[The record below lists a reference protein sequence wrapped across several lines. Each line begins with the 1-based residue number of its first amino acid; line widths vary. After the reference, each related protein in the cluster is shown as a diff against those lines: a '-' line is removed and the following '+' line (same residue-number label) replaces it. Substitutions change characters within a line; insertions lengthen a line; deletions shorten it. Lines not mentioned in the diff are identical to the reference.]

1 MIDQLLGELC
11 HQLPARTL
19 DAAGVPLPA
28 CARCA
33 GIYLGVLL
41 AFIWYLVPG
50 RNRVFLAYPGRGGA
64 ILAALAVLA
73 GFVDFAL
80 AYAGSSLA
88 GGNEVRFVL
97 SLLAG
102 WGGWILFAGCAT
114 ALRWGWTAD
123 RKVPSSHFAG
133 SLILLI
139 VPGLA
144 FVSPAPWGAR
154 ALAYGTLA
162 GAVVLYAA
170 LSYVPLALLLHG
182 RRTSVAARAA
192 VVAGLALLAAAE
204 IKWGYRVYAAALG
217 MLS

>member
-1 MIDQLLGELC
+1 MIDRLLGEIC

-19 DAAGVPLPA
+19 AVAGVPLPA

-50 RNRVFLAYPGRGGA
+50 RNRVFLSYPGRGGA
-64 ILAALAVLA
+64 VLAVLAVLA
-73 GFVDFAL
+73 GVVDFAL
-80 AYAGSSLA
+80 AYAGSPLSA
-88 GGNEVRFVL
+88 GNEFRFVI

-123 RKVPSSHFAG
+123 RKVPSSHVAG
-133 SLILLI
+133 SLLLFIL
-139 VPGLA
+139 PGLA

-154 ALAYGTLA
+154 VLAYGTLA

-170 LSYVPLALLLHG
+170 LSYLPFALLLHG
-182 RRTSVAARAA
+182 RRISLAARAA
-192 VVAGLALLAAAE
+192 VVVGLAVLAAAE
-204 IKWGYRVYAAALG
+204 IKWGYRLYDAALR
-217 MLS
+217 MLF

>member
-1 MIDQLLGELC
+1 MIDRLLGELC

-19 DAAGVPLPA
+19 DVAGVPLPA

-41 AFIWYLVPG
+41 AFIWYLVAG

-64 ILAALAVLA
+64 VLAGLAVLA
-73 GFVDFAL
+73 GVVDFAL
-80 AYAGSSLA
+80 AYAGSPLA

-102 WGGWILFAGCAT
+102 WGGWILYAGCAT

-133 SLILLI
+133 SLILLV

-154 ALAYGTLA
+154 VLAYGTLA
-162 GAVVLYAA
+162 GAVVLYGA
-170 LSYVPLALLLHG
+170 LNYLPFALFLHG
-182 RRTSVAARAA
+182 RRTGAAARAL
-192 VVAGLALLAAAE
+192 VVLALAVLALAE
-204 IKWGYRVYAAALG
+204 IRWGYQVYAAALR

>member
-1 MIDQLLGELC
+1 MIDELIREIC
-11 HQLPARTL
+11 HQIPARSL
-19 DAAGVPLPA
+19 VAAGVALPA

-64 ILAALAVLA
+64 IIAALAVLA
-73 GFVDFAL
+73 GVVDFAL
-80 AYAGSSLA
+80 AYAGSVHA

-102 WGGWILFAGCAT
+102 WGGWILFAGGAT

-123 RKVPSSHFAG
+123 RKVPAGHVAG
-133 SLILLI
+133 SLLLLM

-154 ALAYGTLA
+154 VLAFGTLA

-170 LSYVPLALLLHG
+170 LNYVPFALLLHG
-182 RRTSVAARAA
+182 RRTGTLTRALI
-192 VVAGLALLAAAE
+192 VLALVALALAE
-204 IKWGYRVYAAALG
+204 IRWGYAVYDAVRRALT
-217 MLS
+217 

>member
-1 MIDQLLGELC
+1 MIDRLLGELC

-19 DAAGVPLPA
+19 AVAGVPLPA

-50 RNRVFLAYPGRGGA
+50 RNRVFLTYPGRGGA

-73 GFVDFAL
+73 GVVDFAL
-80 AYAGSSLA
+80 AYAGSALA
-88 GGNEVRFVL
+88 GGNEVRFVI

-123 RKVPSSHFAG
+123 RKVPSGHFAG
-133 SLILLI
+133 SLLFLI
-139 VPGLA
+139 APGLA

-154 ALAYGTLA
+154 VLAYGTLA

-170 LSYVPLALLLHG
+170 LNYLPFALFLHG
-182 RRTSVAARAA
+182 RRTGTVTRALI
-192 VVAGLALLAAAE
+192 VLALAVLTLIE
-204 IKWGYRVYAAALG
+204 IRWGYAVYDAVRRALT
-217 MLS
+217 